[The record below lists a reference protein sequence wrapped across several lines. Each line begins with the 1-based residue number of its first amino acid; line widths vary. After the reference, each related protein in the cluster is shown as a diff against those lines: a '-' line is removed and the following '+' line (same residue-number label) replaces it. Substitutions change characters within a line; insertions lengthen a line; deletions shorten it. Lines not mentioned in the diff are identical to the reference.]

1 MSTDPTTST
10 DPAASAPAA
19 SAPVSAAAPTAM
31 PPSRSAPVTR
41 AVTVPPPKKPSRKA
55 LIGFLLVVLLPLA
68 MCAPL
73 CLMQGPANVDD
84 VTLLE
89 LDLEQPLDEVG
100 LDGAMVPF
108 LPAQGA
114 TLMDVL
120 RAIEKAKGDPKV
132 KGIVARVGTGNSLAN
147 IQELRE
153 ALASFKES
161 GKITVAYAESFGE
174 MAPGVGGYAM
184 ATAFDEIWL
193 QPSGDVMLTALFGE
207 GAFFRGAFDKAG
219 VEPQISGRKEYKN
232 AVNQYTETTFTAP
245 HREAMER
252 LLTSYEEQLVD
263 DIAASRGSK
272 LGGND
277 AKSAVKALLLGG
289 PLSSKDAL
297 EKGLVDHLGYKDE
310 VLAAAKERVKGTGSA
325 DDVKLLWVQRYGE
338 RAGLAFADE
347 GTAPVVALIVAK
359 GAVTRG
365 KNGFDAL
372 SGSQSFGS
380 DTTTAAIRAAAA
392 DDDVKVILLRV
403 DSPGGSYVAS
413 DTIHRALE
421 QAKTVHGKKVVVS
434 MGDLAASGGYFVAMN
449 ADTIVASR
457 ATITG
462 SIGVFAG
469 KFVTTGLWEKV
480 GVAFEP
486 ITSASAVDPSLYS
499 NDMPYSEGAQKQL
512 DAILD
517 RIYLDFTT
525 KAAAGRK
532 MAYEKLE
539 PLAHGRVWTGADAKE
554 RGLVDELGGFLVAV
568 KASAKAAGATDGN
581 VRLRPF
587 PRAKEPFEELLAAV
601 RGEPGENSDD
611 VSGASAVELRAP
623 ALRAVRTLAGVASD
637 ELDGAVLRA
646 RVPQVMP

>member
-1 MSTDPTTST
+1 MSTDPTSSPSP
-10 DPAASAPAA
+10 PAAVAPRG
-19 SAPVSAAAPTAM
+19 PVIA
-31 PPSRSAPVTR
+31 
-41 AVTVPPPKKPSRKA
+41 PPKKASRA
-55 LIGFLLVVLLPLA
+55 GLIGFIIVVLVPLA

-73 CLMQGPANVDD
+73 CLMQAPEGVDD

-89 LDLEQPLDEVG
+89 LDLEQPLDEMG
-100 LDGAMVPF
+100 LDGAPVPF
-108 LPAQGA
+108 LPSQGA

-120 RAIEKAKGDPKV
+120 RAIEKAKTDPKV
-132 KGIVARVGTGNSLAN
+132 KGLVARVGTGNSLST

-153 ALASFKES
+153 ALASFKAS
-161 GKITVAYAESFGE
+161 GKLTIAYSEGFGE
-174 MAPGVGGYAM
+174 MAPGVGGYTM

-193 QPSGDVMLTALFGE
+193 QPSGDVMLTGLFGE
-207 GAFFRGAFDKAG
+207 GAFFRGALDKAG
-219 VEPQISGRKEYKN
+219 VEAQISGRKEYKN
-232 AVNQYTETTFTAP
+232 AVNQYTETTFTGP

-252 LLTSYEEQLVD
+252 LLTSYEEQIVD
-263 DIAASRGSK
+263 DIAASRGAK
-272 LGGND
+272 LAGGNGGD
-277 AKSAVKALLLGG
+277 AKAAARALLLGG
-289 PLSSKDAL
+289 PLSSKEAL

-310 VLAAAKERVKGTGSA
+310 VFAAAKERVKGAGSV

-338 RAGLAFADE
+338 RAGYAWADE
-347 GTAPVVALIVAK
+347 GTAPVVALVVAK

-365 KNGFDAL
+365 KNGFDPL

-380 DTTTAAIRAAAA
+380 DTTSAAIRAAAG

-413 DTIHRALE
+413 DTIHRAIE
-421 QAKTVHGKKVVVS
+421 QAKAKGKKVVVS

-449 ADTIVASR
+449 ADTVVASR

-469 KFVTTGLWEKV
+469 KFVTTGLFEKV
-480 GVAFEP
+480 GVTFEP
-486 ITSASAVDPSLYS
+486 ISSSSLVDPSLYS
-499 NDMPYSEGAQKQL
+499 NDMPYSEGAQKHL
-512 DAILD
+512 DAMLD

-532 MAYEKLE
+532 MPYEKLE

-554 RGLVDELGGFLVAV
+554 RGLVDELGGFVHAV
-568 KASAKAAGATDGN
+568 RIAATAAGATDGN
-581 VRLRPF
+581 VRLRSF
-587 PRAKEPFEELLAAV
+587 PRAKEPFEEVLAAL

-611 VSGASAVELRAP
+611 VSGASTMQLRSP
-623 ALRAVRTLAGVASD
+623 ALGAVRALAGVAAE

-646 RVPQVMP
+646 RVPRVMP

>member
-1 MSTDPTTST
+1 MSTDPSSSSSSPSPSPST
-10 DPAASAPAA
+10 
-19 SAPVSAAAPTAM
+19 SAPVVAAPVAS
-31 PPSRSAPVTR
+31 PASRGPTIA
-41 AVTVPPPKKPSRKA
+41 PPKKASRA
-55 LIGFLLVVLLPLA
+55 GLIALVVVVLVPIA

-73 CLMQGPANVDD
+73 CLMQSPKGVDD

-89 LDLEQPLDEVG
+89 IDLEQALDEVG
-100 LDGAMVPF
+100 QDGTPIPF
-108 LPAQGA
+108 LPPQGA

-120 RAIEKAKGDPKV
+120 RAIEKAKTDPKV
-132 KGIVARVGTGNSLAN
+132 KGIVARVGTGNSLST

-161 GKITVAYAESFGE
+161 GKITVAYSEGFGE
-174 MAPGVGGYAM
+174 MAPGVGGYTM

-193 QPSGDVMLTALFGE
+193 QPSGDLMLTGLFGE
-207 GAFFRGAFDKAG
+207 GAFFRGALDKAG

-232 AVNQYTETTFTAP
+232 AVNQFTETTFTPP

-263 DIAASRGSK
+263 DIAASRGTKVAGANGANGS
-272 LGGND
+272 GD
-277 AKSAVKALLLGG
+277 AKSAVRALLLGG
-289 PLSSKDAL
+289 PLSSKEAL
-297 EKGLVDHLGYKDE
+297 EKGLIDHVGYKDE
-310 VLAAAKERVKGTGSA
+310 VLAATRERVKGTGKA
-325 DDVKLLWVQRYGE
+325 DDVKLLWVQRYGD
-338 RAGLAFADE
+338 RAGLAWADE
-347 GTAPVVALIVAK
+347 GAAPVVALVVAK

-365 KNGFDAL
+365 KNGFDPL

-380 DTTTAAIRAAAA
+380 DNTCAAIRAAAA

-413 DTIHRALE
+413 DTIHRAIE
-421 QAKTVHGKKVVVS
+421 QAKGKGKKVVVS
-434 MGDLAASGGYFVAMN
+434 MGDLAASGGYFVSMN

-480 GVAFEP
+480 GVTFEP
-486 ITSASAVDPSLYS
+486 ITSSSPVDPSLYS
-499 NDMPYSEGAQKQL
+499 NDMPYSEGAQKHL
-512 DAILD
+512 DAMLD

-532 MAYEKLE
+532 MPYEKLE

-568 KASAKAAGATDGN
+568 KASAKAAGATDGT
-581 VRLRPF
+581 VRLRAF
-587 PRAKEPFEELLAAV
+587 PRAKEPFEEILAAV
-601 RGEPGENSDD
+601 RGESGDNSDD
-611 VSGASAVELRAP
+611 VSGASARTQLRSP
-623 ALRAVRTLAGVASD
+623 AIDAVRALAGVASD